1 MDRIVLKG
9 LRFHGYHGVSESER
23 QVGQKYEIDVEL
35 TCDFSTAGV
44 TDELA
49 HTIDYE
55 QVVNLIVE
63 IGAERS
69 FQLIEVLAETVASAV
84 LERFPVHEV
93 RIDVKKLSP
102 PIEHQLT
109 YAGVKIRRDSNA
121 QG

>member
-1 MDRIVLKG
+1 MDRIVIKG

-35 TCDFSTAGV
+35 TCDLSTAGV